1 MLFIIPKVF
10 LDLLQAFKLMITGI
24 EIIFDA
30 HKKLFSRAS
39 KIFFMRMKINFDA
52 HENIKA
58 TRTVERKM
66 LLCVQIRHGYL
77 VRGSVFLPKTGGLV
91 WFNKRL

>member
-1 MLFIIPKVF
+1 MLLIIAKVF
-10 LDLLQAFKLMITGI
+10 LDLLQVFRLMITGI

-30 HKKLFSRAS
+30 HQKLFSRAS

-58 TRTVERKM
+58 TRTVEGK
-66 LLCVQIRHGYL
+66 LLL
-77 VRGSVFLPKTGGLV
+77 
-91 WFNKRL
+91 

>member
-1 MLFIIPKVF
+1 MLFIIAKVF
-10 LDLLQAFKLMITGI
+10 LNLLQVFELMITGV

-52 HENIKA
+52 HENFKA
-58 TRTVERKM
+58 TRAVERKI
-66 LLCVQIRHGYL
+66 LLCL
-77 VRGSVFLPKTGGLV
+77 AKCTGLLS
-91 WFNKRL
+91 RTR